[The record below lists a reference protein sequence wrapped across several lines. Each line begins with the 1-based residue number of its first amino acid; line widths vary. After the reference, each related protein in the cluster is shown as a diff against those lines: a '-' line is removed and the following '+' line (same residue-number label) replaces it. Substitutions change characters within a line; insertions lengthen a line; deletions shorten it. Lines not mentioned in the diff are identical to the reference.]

1 MALNEKPPGDSWGLD
16 GAGGGLYS
24 RDASRGVATI
34 AEVEIGCQM
43 SPTPQLGQPGRG
55 NNAQETL
62 NPHRGSQLVGAQR
75 EAVKREWHRETGKS
89 RPQQGGSVSHRSARL
104 DLGVFRSN
112 PCRVHHQSSPWENVG
127 C

>member
-1 MALNEKPPGDSWGLD
+1 MAPNEKPPGDSWGLD

-24 RDASRGVATI
+24 RDAVRGVVKIT
-34 AEVEIGCQM
+34 EVEIGCQILPA
-43 SPTPQLGQPGRG
+43 SLLGNFGRETY
-55 NNAQETL
+55 AQRTL
-62 NPHRGSQLVGAQR
+62 NPSRGSQPLGAQR